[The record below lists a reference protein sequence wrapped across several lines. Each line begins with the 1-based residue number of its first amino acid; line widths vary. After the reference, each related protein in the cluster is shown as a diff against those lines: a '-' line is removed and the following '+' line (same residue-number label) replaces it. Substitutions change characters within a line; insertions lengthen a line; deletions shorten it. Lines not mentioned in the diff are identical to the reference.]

1 MINKVRRRVLNLSLS
16 DVDLRLLRVFA
27 SVVQHGGF
35 SAAQSALGMR
45 QATISTHMRHL
56 EERLGLRLCTRGR
69 GGFQL
74 TEEGRLVYDSTLEL
88 FGSLEKFQSRI
99 SEAQGELSGSL
110 SFGTV
115 DAMIS
120 NRDLNLPGAFAA
132 FYAEAPRVHLEIDV
146 AAPQVLHQGLLNG
159 SYQIVLMPSVG
170 SIMPHIRSQPVFLE
184 VQKLYCANG
193 HPLCEHLDAD
203 LTNELLE
210 SQPFAGRTY
219 MLNETI
225 CGVNFNWAAATPH
238 MEGTLLLL
246 LSGAYIGFLPD
257 HYAEEW
263 VCNGRLRVLAP
274 ERITFNDTF
283 HIAYPRNK
291 PSRAAETLAAA
302 IARMIHGSRT
312 FVS

>member
-1 MINKVRRRVLNLSLS
+1 MINKVRHRVLNLSLG
-16 DVDLRLLRVFA
+16 DAELRLLRVFA

-35 SAAQSALGMR
+35 SAAQSALGMT

-56 EERLGLRLCTRGR
+56 EERIGLRLCTRGR

-74 TEEGRLVYDSTLEL
+74 TEEGRLVYDAALEL

-99 SEAQGELSGSL
+99 GEAQGELSGNL

-120 NRDLNLPGAFAA
+120 NRDLNLPGALAA
-132 FYAEAPRVHLEIDV
+132 FHAEAPRVHLEIDV
-146 AAPQVLHQGLLNG
+146 AAPQILHQGLLNG

-170 SIMPHIRSQPVFLE
+170 SVMPNVRSQPVFSE
-184 VQKLYCANG
+184 VQKLYCADG
-193 HPLCEHLDAD
+193 HPLFDRPDAD
-203 LTNELLE
+203 LTDTLLE
-210 SQPFAGRTY
+210 AQSFAGRTY

-257 HYAEEW
+257 HYAGEW
-263 VCNGRLRVLAP
+263 VRNGRLRILAP
-274 ERITFNDTF
+274 ERMTFEDMF

-302 IARMIHGSRT
+302 IARSVRKPT
-312 FVS
+312 

>member
-1 MINKVRRRVLNLSLS
+1 MINKVRHRVLNLSLG
-16 DVDLRLLRVFA
+16 DAELRLLRVFA

-35 SAAQSALGMR
+35 SAAQSALGMT

-56 EERLGLRLCTRGR
+56 EERIGLRLCTRGR

-74 TEEGRLVYDSTLEL
+74 TEEGRLVYDAALEL

-99 SEAQGELSGSL
+99 GEAQGELSGNL

-120 NRDLNLPGAFAA
+120 NRDLNLPGALAA
-132 FYAEAPRVHLEIDV
+132 FHAEAPRVHLEIDV

-170 SIMPHIRSQPVFLE
+170 SVMPNVRSQPVFSE
-184 VQKLYCANG
+184 MQKLYCADG
-193 HPLCEHLDAD
+193 HPLFDRPDAD
-203 LTNELLE
+203 LTDGLLE
-210 SQPFAGRTY
+210 AQSFAGRTY

-263 VCNGRLRVLAP
+263 VRNGRLRILAP
-274 ERITFNDTF
+274 ERMTFEDMF

-302 IARMIHGSRT
+302 IARSVRKPH
-312 FVS
+312 

>member
-1 MINKVRRRVLNLSLS
+1 MINKVRQRVLNLSLG
-16 DVDLRLLRVFA
+16 DAELRLLRVFA

-35 SAAQSALGMR
+35 TAAQSALGMT

-56 EERLGLRLCTRGR
+56 EERIGLRLCTRGR
-69 GGFQL
+69 SGFQL
-74 TEEGRLVYDSTLEL
+74 TEEGRLVYDAALEL

-99 SEAQGELSGSL
+99 GEAQGELSGNL

-120 NRDLNLPGAFAA
+120 NRDLNLPGALAA
-132 FYAEAPRVHLEIDV
+132 FHADAPRVHLEIDV

-159 SYQIVLMPSVG
+159 AYQIALMPSVG
-170 SIMPHIRSQPVFLE
+170 SVMPNFRSHPVFSE
-184 VQKLYCANG
+184 VQKLYCAEG
-193 HPLCEHLDAD
+193 HPLFDRPDAD
-203 LTNELLE
+203 LTDALLE
-210 SQPFAGRTY
+210 AQSFAGRTY

-257 HYAEEW
+257 HYADEW
-263 VCNGRLRVLAP
+263 VRNGRLRILAP
-274 ERITFNDTF
+274 ERMTFEDMF

-302 IARMIHGSRT
+302 IARSVRKLR
-312 FVS
+312 

>member
-1 MINKVRRRVLNLSLS
+1 MINKVRHRVLNLSLA
-16 DVDLRLLRVFA
+16 DAELRLLRVFA

-35 SAAQSALGMR
+35 SAAQSALGMT

-56 EERLGLRLCTRGR
+56 EERLALRLCSRGR
-69 GGFQL
+69 GGFLL
-74 TEEGRLVYDSTLEL
+74 TDEGRLVYNAALEL
-88 FGSLEKFQSRI
+88 FGSMEQFQSRI
-99 SEAQGELSGSL
+99 GEAQGELTGSL

-115 DAMIS
+115 DAMIT
-120 NRDLNLPGAFAA
+120 NRELDLQGALASFHAK
-132 FYAEAPRVHLEIDV
+132 APRVHLEIDV

-159 SYQIVLMPSVG
+159 SYQVVLMPSVG
-170 SIMPHIRSQPVFLE
+170 SVMPNFRSQPVFSE
-184 VQKLYCANG
+184 VQQLYCADG
-193 HPLCEHLDAD
+193 HPLFAIPDEDLAD
-203 LTNELLE
+203 EVLAAQ
-210 SQPFAGRTY
+210 SFAGRTY

-257 HYAEEW
+257 HYADEW
-263 VCNGRLRVLAP
+263 VRTGRLRVLAP
-274 ERITFNDTF
+274 DRMTFKDMF

-302 IARMIHGSRT
+302 IAESAHKPR
-312 FVS
+312 

>member
-1 MINKVRRRVLNLSLS
+1 MINKVRYRVLNLSLG
-16 DVDLRLLRVFA
+16 DAELRLLRVFA

-35 SAAQSALGMR
+35 SAAQSALGMT

-56 EERLGLRLCTRGR
+56 EERLALRLCTRGR

-74 TEEGRLVYDSTLEL
+74 TEEGRLVYDAALEL

-99 SEAQGELSGSL
+99 GEAQGELSGNL

-115 DAMIS
+115 DAMIT
-120 NRDLNLPGAFAA
+120 NRDLDLPGALAA
-132 FYAEAPRVHLEIDV
+132 FQSEAPRVHLEIDV

-170 SIMPHIRSQPVFLE
+170 SVMPNFRSQPVFSE
-184 VQKLYCANG
+184 VQKLYCAEG
-193 HPLCEHLDAD
+193 HPLFNSLDAD
-203 LTNELLE
+203 LTNALLE
-210 SQPFAGRTY
+210 NQSFAGRTY

-225 CGVNFNWAAATPH
+225 CGVNFTWAAATPH

-257 HYAEEW
+257 HYADEW
-263 VCNGRLRVLAP
+263 VRAGRLRLLAP
-274 ERITFNDTF
+274 DRMTFEDVF

-291 PSRAAETLAAA
+291 PSRAAEMLART
-302 IARMIHGSRT
+302 IVESSRKLR
-312 FVS
+312 

>member
-1 MINKVRRRVLNLSLS
+1 MINKVRHRVLNLSLG
-16 DVDLRLLRVFA
+16 DAELRLLRVFA

-35 SAAQSALGMR
+35 SAAQSALGMT

-56 EERLGLRLCTRGR
+56 EERIGLRLCTRGR

-74 TEEGRLVYDSTLEL
+74 TEEGRLVYDAALEL

-99 SEAQGELSGSL
+99 GEAQGELSGNL

-120 NRDLNLPGAFAA
+120 NRDLNLPGALAA
-132 FYAEAPRVHLEIDV
+132 FHAEAPRVHLEIDV

-170 SIMPHIRSQPVFLE
+170 SVMPNVRSQPVFSE
-184 VQKLYCANG
+184 MQKLYCADG
-193 HPLCEHLDAD
+193 HPLFDHPDAD
-203 LTNELLE
+203 LTDALLE
-210 SQPFAGRTY
+210 AQSFAGRTY

-263 VCNGRLRVLAP
+263 VRNGRLRILAP
-274 ERITFNDTF
+274 ERMTFEDMF

-302 IARMIHGSRT
+302 IARSVRKPH
-312 FVS
+312 

>member
-1 MINKVRRRVLNLSLS
+1 MINKVRQRVLNLSLG
-16 DVDLRLLRVFA
+16 DAELRLLRVFA

-35 SAAQSALGMR
+35 TAAQSALGMT

-56 EERLGLRLCTRGR
+56 EERIGLRLCTRGR
-69 GGFQL
+69 SGFQL
-74 TEEGRLVYDSTLEL
+74 TEEGRLVYDAALEL

-99 SEAQGELSGSL
+99 GEAQGELSGNL

-120 NRDLNLPGAFAA
+120 NRDLNLPGALAA
-132 FYAEAPRVHLEIDV
+132 FHAEAPRVHLEIDV

-159 SYQIVLMPSVG
+159 AYQIALMPSVG
-170 SIMPHIRSQPVFLE
+170 SVMPNFRSHPVFSE
-184 VQKLYCANG
+184 VQKLYCAEG
-193 HPLCEHLDAD
+193 HPLFDRPDAD
-203 LTNELLE
+203 LTDALLE
-210 SQPFAGRTY
+210 AQSFAGRTY

-257 HYAEEW
+257 HYADEW
-263 VCNGRLRVLAP
+263 VRTGRLRILAP
-274 ERITFNDTF
+274 ERMTFEDMF

-302 IARMIHGSRT
+302 IARSVRKLR
-312 FVS
+312 

>member
-1 MINKVRRRVLNLSLS
+1 MINKIRRRVLNLSLG
-16 DVDLRLLRVFA
+16 DAELRLLRVFA

-35 SAAQSALGMR
+35 SAAQPALGMT

-56 EERLGLRLCTRGR
+56 EERLGLRLCSRGR
-69 GGFQL
+69 SGFLL
-74 TEEGRLVYDSTLEL
+74 TDEGRLVYDAAQEL

-99 SEAQGELSGSL
+99 GEAQGELSGNL

-115 DAMIS
+115 DAMIT
-120 NRDLNLPGAFAA
+120 NRDLDLQGALAA
-132 FYAEAPRVHLEIDV
+132 FHAQAPRVHLEIDV

-159 SYQIVLMPSVG
+159 TYQIVLMPSVG
-170 SIMPHIRSQPVFLE
+170 SVTPHFRSQPVFSE
-184 VQKLYCANG
+184 GQKLYCAEG
-193 HPLCEHLDAD
+193 HPLFTLSDAD
-203 LTNELLE
+203 LTDTVLAAQ
-210 SQPFAGRTY
+210 SFAGRTY

-225 CGVNFNWAAATPH
+225 CGVNFTWAAATPH

-263 VCNGRLRVLAP
+263 VRTGRLRMLAP
-274 ERITFNDTF
+274 ERMTFEDMF
-283 HIAYPRNK
+283 HIAYPRNR

-302 IARMIHGSRT
+302 ITDSVHKPH
-312 FVS
+312 

>member
-1 MINKVRRRVLNLSLS
+1 MINKVRQRVLNLSLG
-16 DVDLRLLRVFA
+16 DAELRLLRVFA

-35 SAAQSALGMR
+35 TAAQSALGMT

-56 EERLGLRLCTRGR
+56 EERIGLRLCTRGR
-69 GGFQL
+69 SGFQL
-74 TEEGRLVYDSTLEL
+74 TEEGRLVYDAALEL

-99 SEAQGELSGSL
+99 GEAQGELSGNL

-120 NRDLNLPGAFAA
+120 NRDLNLPGALAA
-132 FYAEAPRVHLEIDV
+132 FHAEAPRVHLEIDV

-159 SYQIVLMPSVG
+159 AYQIALMPSVG
-170 SIMPHIRSQPVFLE
+170 SVMPNFRSHPVFSE
-184 VQKLYCANG
+184 VQKLYCAEG
-193 HPLCEHLDAD
+193 HPLFDRTDAD
-203 LTNELLE
+203 LTDALLE
-210 SQPFAGRTY
+210 AQSFAGRTY

-257 HYAEEW
+257 HYADEW
-263 VCNGRLRVLAP
+263 VRTGRLRILAP
-274 ERITFNDTF
+274 ERMTFEDMF

-302 IARMIHGSRT
+302 IAKSVRKLR
-312 FVS
+312 

>member
-1 MINKVRRRVLNLSLS
+1 MINKVRHRVLNLSLA
-16 DVDLRLLRVFA
+16 DAELRLLRVFA

-35 SAAQSALGMR
+35 SAAQSALGMT

-56 EERLGLRLCTRGR
+56 EERLGLRLCSRGR
-69 GGFQL
+69 SGFEL
-74 TEEGRLVYDSTLEL
+74 TDEGRLVYDATLEL

-99 SEAQGELSGSL
+99 GEAQGELTGSL

-115 DAMIS
+115 DAMIT
-120 NRDLNLPGAFAA
+120 NRDLDLQGALAA
-132 FYAEAPRVHLEIDV
+132 FHAKAPRVHLEIDV

-170 SIMPHIRSQPVFLE
+170 NVAAHFRSQAIFSE
-184 VQKLYCANG
+184 VQKLYCSVS
-193 HPLCEHLDAD
+193 HPLFARPDAE
-203 LTNELLE
+203 LTDDELE
-210 SQPFAGRTY
+210 SQSFAGRTY

-225 CGVNFNWAAATPH
+225 CGVNFKWAAATPH

-257 HYAEEW
+257 HYADEW
-263 VCNGRLRVLAP
+263 VRTGRLRVLAP
-274 ERITFNDTF
+274 KRLTFEDIF

-291 PSRAAETLAAA
+291 PSRAAETLAQA
-302 IARMIHGSRT
+302 ITESRRRPR
-312 FVS
+312 

>member
-1 MINKVRRRVLNLSLS
+1 MINKVRQRVLNLSLG
-16 DVDLRLLRVFA
+16 DAELRLLRVFA

-35 SAAQSALGMR
+35 TAAQSALGMT

-56 EERLGLRLCTRGR
+56 EERIGLRLCTRGR
-69 GGFQL
+69 SGFQL
-74 TEEGRLVYDSTLEL
+74 TEEGRLVYDAALEL

-99 SEAQGELSGSL
+99 GEAQGELSGNL

-120 NRDLNLPGAFAA
+120 NRDLNLPGALAA
-132 FYAEAPRVHLEIDV
+132 FHADAPRVHLEIDV

-159 SYQIVLMPSVG
+159 AYQIALMPSVG
-170 SIMPHIRSQPVFLE
+170 SVMPNFRSHPVFSE
-184 VQKLYCANG
+184 VQKLYCAEG
-193 HPLCEHLDAD
+193 HPLFDRPDAD
-203 LTNELLE
+203 LTDALLE
-210 SQPFAGRTY
+210 AQSFAGRTY

-257 HYAEEW
+257 HYADEW
-263 VCNGRLRVLAP
+263 VRTGRLRILAP
-274 ERITFNDTF
+274 ERMTFEDMF

-302 IARMIHGSRT
+302 IARSVRKLR
-312 FVS
+312 

>member
-1 MINKVRRRVLNLSLS
+1 MINKVRHRVLNLSLG
-16 DVDLRLLRVFA
+16 DAELRLLRVFA

-35 SAAQSALGMR
+35 SAAQSALGMT

-56 EERLGLRLCTRGR
+56 EERIGLRLCTRGR

-74 TEEGRLVYDSTLEL
+74 TEEGRLVYDAALEL

-99 SEAQGELSGSL
+99 GEAQGELSGNL

-120 NRDLNLPGAFAA
+120 NRDLNLPGALAA
-132 FYAEAPRVHLEIDV
+132 FHAEAPRVHLEIDV
-146 AAPQVLHQGLLNG
+146 AAPQILHQGLLNG
-159 SYQIVLMPSVG
+159 AYQIVLMPSVG
-170 SIMPHIRSQPVFLE
+170 SVMPNVRSQPVFSE
-184 VQKLYCANG
+184 VQKLYCADG
-193 HPLCEHLDAD
+193 HPLFDRPDAD
-203 LTNELLE
+203 LTDTLLE
-210 SQPFAGRTY
+210 AQSFAGRTY

-263 VCNGRLRVLAP
+263 VRNGRLRILAP
-274 ERITFNDTF
+274 ERMTFEDMF

-302 IARMIHGSRT
+302 IARSVRKT
-312 FVS
+312 P

>member
-1 MINKVRRRVLNLSLS
+1 MINKVRQRVLNLSLG
-16 DVDLRLLRVFA
+16 DAELRLLRVFA

-35 SAAQSALGMR
+35 TAAQSALGMT

-56 EERLGLRLCTRGR
+56 EERIGLRLCTRGR
-69 GGFQL
+69 SGFQL
-74 TEEGRLVYDSTLEL
+74 TEEGRLVYDAALEL

-99 SEAQGELSGSL
+99 GEAQGELSGNL

-120 NRDLNLPGAFAA
+120 NRDLNLPGALAA
-132 FYAEAPRVHLEIDV
+132 FHAEAPRVHLEIDV

-159 SYQIVLMPSVG
+159 AYQIALMPSVG
-170 SIMPHIRSQPVFLE
+170 SVMPNFRSHPVFSE
-184 VQKLYCANG
+184 VQKLYCAEG
-193 HPLCEHLDAD
+193 HPLFDRPDAD
-203 LTNELLE
+203 LTDALLE
-210 SQPFAGRTY
+210 AQSFAGRTY

-257 HYAEEW
+257 HYADEW
-263 VCNGRLRVLAP
+263 VRNGRLRILAP
-274 ERITFNDTF
+274 ERMTFEDMF

-302 IARMIHGSRT
+302 IARSVRKLR
-312 FVS
+312 

>member
-1 MINKVRRRVLNLSLS
+1 MINKVRHRVLNLSLG
-16 DVDLRLLRVFA
+16 DAELRLLRVFA

-35 SAAQSALGMR
+35 SAAQSALGMT

-56 EERLGLRLCTRGR
+56 EERLGLRLCSRGR
-69 GGFQL
+69 SGFL
-74 TEEGRLVYDSTLEL
+74 LSDEGRLVYDAALEL

-99 SEAQGELSGSL
+99 GEAQGELTGSL

-115 DAMIS
+115 DAMIT
-120 NRDLNLPGAFAA
+120 NRDLDLQGALAA
-132 FYAEAPRVHLEIDV
+132 FHGQAPRVHLEIDV

-159 SYQIVLMPSVG
+159 AYQIVLMPSVG
-170 SIMPHIRSQPVFLE
+170 SVAPHFRTQSVFSE
-184 VQKLYCANG
+184 VQKLYCAQG
-193 HPLCEHLDAD
+193 HPLFDTPDTE

-210 SQPFAGRTY
+210 TQSFAGRTY

-225 CGVNFNWAAATPH
+225 CGVGFTWAAATPH

-257 HYAEEW
+257 HYADEW
-263 VCNGRLRVLAP
+263 VRNGRLRLLAP
-274 ERITFNDTF
+274 ERMTFEDTF

-291 PSRAAETLAAA
+291 PSRAAETLAQA
-302 IARMIHGSRT
+302 ITESVRKPH
-312 FVS
+312 

>member
-1 MINKVRRRVLNLSLS
+1 MINKVRQRVLNLSLG
-16 DVDLRLLRVFA
+16 DAELRLLRVFA

-35 SAAQSALGMR
+35 TAAQSALGMT

-56 EERLGLRLCTRGR
+56 EERIGLRLCTRGR
-69 GGFQL
+69 SGFQL
-74 TEEGRLVYDSTLEL
+74 TEEGRLVYDAALEL

-99 SEAQGELSGSL
+99 GEAQGELSGIL

-120 NRDLNLPGAFAA
+120 NHDLNLPGALAA
-132 FYAEAPRVHLEIDV
+132 FHADAPRVHLEIDV

-159 SYQIVLMPSVG
+159 AYQIALMPSVG
-170 SIMPHIRSQPVFLE
+170 SVMPNFRSHPVFSE
-184 VQKLYCANG
+184 VQKLYCAEG
-193 HPLCEHLDAD
+193 HPLFDRPDAD
-203 LTNELLE
+203 LTDALLE
-210 SQPFAGRTY
+210 AQSFAGRTY

-257 HYAEEW
+257 HYADEW
-263 VCNGRLRVLAP
+263 VRNGRLRILAP
-274 ERITFNDTF
+274 ERMTFEDMF

-302 IARMIHGSRT
+302 IARSVRKLR
-312 FVS
+312 